1 MNLILETDDLD
12 AYRKSSDIIDY
23 QVAAIRER
31 AVRITEGIQDDLE
44 IIRTVYHFVRDEI
57 AHSVD
62 IQGTVVTCKASEA
75 LEHRQGICYAKAH
88 LLAALLRSLG
98 IPTGFCYQKLV
109 LDDEDKPWLVLHG
122 LNAVYIESLK
132 KWIRL
137 DARGNKAGVTAEF
150 STVEEKLAFEVRT
163 ELGEQEDLMIYVRPS
178 TNAVHALTHSKTV
191 EELLAHLPAE
201 V

>member
-12 AYRKSSDIIDY
+12 EYRKSSDVIDY
-23 QVAAIRER
+23 QITAIRER
-31 AVRITEGIQDDLE
+31 AIRITEGIQDELD
-44 IIRTVYHFVRDEI
+44 IVRAVYHFVRDEI
-57 AHSVD
+57 AHSAD
-62 IQGTVVTCKASEA
+62 IQGTVVTCKASEV

-122 LNAVYIESLK
+122 LNAVYIQSLE

-150 STVEEKLAFEVRT
+150 STDDEKLAFEVRT
-163 ELGEQEDLMIYVRPS
+163 ELGEEEDPMIYVSPS
-178 TNAVHALTHSKTV
+178 TNAIQALIHWKTV
-191 EELLAHLPAE
+191 EELLAHLPPE